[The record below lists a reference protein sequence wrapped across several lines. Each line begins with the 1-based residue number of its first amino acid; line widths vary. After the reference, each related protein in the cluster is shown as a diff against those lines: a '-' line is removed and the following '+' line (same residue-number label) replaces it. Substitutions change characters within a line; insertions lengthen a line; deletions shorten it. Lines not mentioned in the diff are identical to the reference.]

1 MKPGTKLL
9 GLNDKFRATLRNG
22 LSEAKFLIID
32 KHSTVSSNYG

>member
-22 LSEAKFLIID
+22 SSEAKFLIID
-32 KHSTVSSNYG
+32 KHSTVSSNL